1 MTRQN
6 APASLRSLLFAAGL
20 ILQLATPPVP
30 AQDPAPYTL
39 HVYTNLIQIS
49 TLAVTEDLKQLPPIP
64 LKDFNIS
71 LDSGPTFHP
80 SRIHRE
86 GDDPIDL
93 AILLDASGDQDI
105 LLQNFGDALATLTP
119 GYLHPQDHVSI
130 YAVDCVLVRSFDDVP
145 ADHGKFPIGVK
156 SALTSPALHG
166 TKTKAACANHLHL
179 WDAIIRISIDLS
191 NSPDRRVL
199 LVVSD
204 GKDTQ
209 SDYKWTDAMQAL
221 VSQSIAL
228 FAFQD
233 TYQFSKSYTIS
244 PSFEAR
250 RSNLLAT
257 GQGSPE
263 DLFKELC
270 MSNGGTILATPK
282 ASVAQNLQ
290 KLITLLRDR
299 YILEFPRAEKSE
311 PGLHNISVTVPNPT
325 AFIAITGVLVPMP
338 DAKVLA
344 DPTTIPTVTPSQ
356 ATFGNRRPINPTH
369 QPDP

>member
-20 ILQLATPPVP
+20 ILQLAAPPVH

-39 HVYTNLIQIS
+39 HVYTNLIQIP

-93 AILLDASGDQDI
+93 AILLDASGDQNI
-105 LLQNFGDALATLTP
+105 LLQNFGNALATLTP

-130 YAVDCVLVRSFDDVP
+130 YAVDCALVRSFDDVP
-145 ADHGKFPIGVK
+145 ADSGKFPLGVK
-156 SALTSPALHG
+156 YALTAPALHG
-166 TKTKAACANHLHL
+166 TKTKAACANHLRL
-179 WDAIIRISIDLS
+179 WDAIVRISLDLS

-204 GKDTQ
+204 GKDMQ
-209 SDYKWTDAMQAL
+209 SDSKWADAMQAL
-221 VSQSIAL
+221 STQSIAL

-233 TYQFSKSYTIS
+233 TYQFGKSYTVS
-244 PSFEAR
+244 PSSGGR

-257 GQGSPE
+257 EQNSPE
-263 DLFKELC
+263 DLFRELC
-270 MSNGGTILATPK
+270 VSNGGTILPTPQ
-282 ASVAQNLQ
+282 ASLAQNLQ
-290 KLITLLRDR
+290 KLITLLRNR

-311 PGLHNISVTVPNPT
+311 PGLHNIDVTVPNPT

-344 DPTTIPTVTPSQ
+344 DPTTVPTVTPSQ
-356 ATFGNRRPINPTH
+356 ATYGNRRPLNPANEPH
-369 QPDP
+369 P